1 MHVFP
6 SFSLDF
12 IMGLEWD
19 TMLYWNNR
27 AIEIKTGKYI
37 EENVT
42 YEDGKID
49 SDSFEIK
56 KKRLYERH
64 AEIEKQA
71 QGTISG

>member
-1 MHVFP
+1 
-6 SFSLDF
+6 
-12 IMGLEWD
+12 
-19 TMLYWNNR
+19 MLYWNNR